1 VDGKEGGGSDLERA
15 MARKEWKA
23 AVVVWSDLVD
33 GKEGRSD
40 LVEGKEGKEGGGSGL
55 EQAMARKAAV
65 VIWSNLVDGKEG
77 KEGGGSDLE
86 RSRGWQGRQ
95 GRWR

>member
-33 GKEGRSD
+33 GKEG
-40 LVEGKEGKEGGGSGL
+40 KEGGS
-55 EQAMARKAAV
+55 
-65 VIWSNLVDGKEG
+65 
-77 KEGGGSDLE
+77 SDLE
-86 RSRGWQGRQ
+86 QSRGWQGRQ
-95 GRWR
+95 GRRR